1 LVCLALRTRHKEA
14 GNKQK
19 HCPLM
24 SGSPF
29 RFYSFF
35 LEKEDIA
42 KKKKPEYN
50 HAEVHRARKRE
61 PWNWIYNLFIGLRQF
76 LAVI

>member
-42 KKKKPEYN
+42 KKKSQNTTMLKYIELG
-50 HAEVHRARKRE
+50 KGS
-61 PWNWIYNLFIGLRQF
+61 LGIGFTICL
-76 LAVI
+76 LD